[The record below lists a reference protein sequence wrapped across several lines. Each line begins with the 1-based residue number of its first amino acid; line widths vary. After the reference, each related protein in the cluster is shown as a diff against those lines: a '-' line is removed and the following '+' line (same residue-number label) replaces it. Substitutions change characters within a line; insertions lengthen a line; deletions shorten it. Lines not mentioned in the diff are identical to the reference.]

1 MGPNRYETRHSR
13 SGGVS
18 RRRTVALT
26 TVMNENEDLISRLR
40 AFGRRP
46 VDTHL
51 ASGHLAAIAAA
62 SGAVSRSRTHR
73 LRVVAAFAVGLL
85 VGTSGLATAGALPN
99 GAQEIAHR
107 TRGSVGVNVPH
118 GDRYQGEECGGV
130 VKNHGQ
136 YVKSQPKGSR
146 ATAAKSRCGKP
157 LQAGTG
163 DDASEGTGEG
173 SGKAAGCQG
182 PPPWAGKGKPDQAA
196 KDARKQACGDDKDGD
211 EKAGNDQKADSDA
224 PEAPAPPAGAVTGA
238 VPVPVPETTPTSDA
252 TSTSGTTATTVT
264 TAPQEDTT
272 STTATLQ
279 VPGLGS

>member
-1 MGPNRYETRHSR
+1 
-13 SGGVS
+13 
-18 RRRTVALT
+18 VALT

-46 VDTHL
+46 VDTDL
-51 ASGHLAAIAAA
+51 ATGHLAAIAAA
-62 SGAVSRSRTHR
+62 SGALSRPRTHR
-73 LRVVAAFAVGLL
+73 LRVVAAFTVGLL
-85 VGTSGLATAGALPN
+85 AGTSGLATAGALPN

-107 TRGSVGVNVPH
+107 TLGSVGVNVPH
-118 GDRYQGEECGGV
+118 GDRYQGPECGGE

-146 ATAAKSRCGKP
+146 ATAAASRCGKP

-163 DDASEGTGEG
+163 DDG
-173 SGKAAGCQG
+173 SGKATGCQG

-196 KDARKQACGDDKDGD
+196 KDARKAACGNEQDGD

-224 PEAPAPPAGAVTGA
+224 KEAPAPAAGAVTGL
-238 VPVPVPETTPTSDA
+238 VPLPETTPTSA
-252 TSTSGTTATTVT
+252 TTTSTTSTSETTSTSATTSTTLTTVT

-272 STTATLQ
+272 TTTATVP